1 MCIQSSCSINVSGTT
16 ELKARVHTSNS
27 LLCEA
32 LSTFFLSSK
41 RADNALWQSALD
53 QYFKEERYLCLIHNR
68 FQWLYQINDS
78 TLGSREGEG
87 GEKNTFP
94 TRHANLCC
102 INAVAPLLCS
112 GTDTTIKDREKMGRG
127 KSQILPEKCGW
138 VLVPIPWGMGWHPPE
153 TGSGMVGV
161 IREGRR
167 GIWIFLFWPRCQ
179 HPAFSFYLASERW
192 WKQPEN

>member
-1 MCIQSSCSINVSGTT
+1 M
-16 ELKARVHTSNS
+16 KARVHTSNS

-68 FQWLYQINDS
+68 FQWLYRINDS

-87 GEKNTFP
+87 GEKTLFP
-94 TRHANLCC
+94 PDMQISVVST
-102 INAVAPLLCS
+102 LLLPFYVPVQTQLS
-112 GTDTTIKDREKMGRG
+112 KTVRKWAEV

-138 VLVPIPWGMGWHPPE
+138 VLVPIPWGMGWHPPA

-167 GIWIFLFWPRCQ
+167 EIWIFLFWPRCQ